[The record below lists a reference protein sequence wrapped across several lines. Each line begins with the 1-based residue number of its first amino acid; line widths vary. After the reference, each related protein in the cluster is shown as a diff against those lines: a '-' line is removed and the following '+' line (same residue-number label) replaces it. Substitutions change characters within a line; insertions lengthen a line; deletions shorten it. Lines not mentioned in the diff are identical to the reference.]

1 MTMITLIVGLMI
13 GACLGLL
20 AGALCGASARADE
33 MSDCIHKN
41 GMIEQLAEALVDAK
55 LALKEMRDGLARE

>member
-1 MTMITLIVGLMI
+1 MITLIVGLII

-41 GMIEQLAEALVDAK
+41 HMIEELAEALMDAR
-55 LALKEMRDGLARE
+55 LALKEAKDGLARE

>member
-1 MTMITLIVGLMI
+1 MITLIIALLV

-20 AGALCGASARADE
+20 VGALCGASGRADE

-41 GMIEQLAEALVDAK
+41 HMIEELAEALMDAR
-55 LALKEMRDGLARE
+55 LALKEAQDGLA